1 MKCFVALCSYLAMT
15 GILLVN
21 LQANAQQL
29 KLGKNPN
36 QLRRDAI
43 LELNSDK
50 QGLLLPRINDT
61 LQAPIN
67 TAADGML
74 IFLTTDNSLRVRA
87 NGIWQKLVPDASTG
101 SGIKTL
107 NTLTAAT
114 QSFAVSNNDAA
125 AAGISSTGTTHTL
138 NLPMAGTT
146 YAGLLSIVPQ
156 TISGTKTFTNE
167 VRMNNGLSVLNSA
180 AANFSG
186 NVNISTLTA
195 GSLLFAGTG
204 GTVSQ
209 SNADLFWNNT
219 TKSLGIGNA
228 APNNKL
234 EISGAANS
242 PVSGLRLTGLGTAP
256 FAPAF
261 TSNRVLSVNNNGDVV
276 VINNPSSSNWLF
288 TGNAGIAAGSFL
300 GTTDDKAMVIKSNN
314 TTFLEFGRRQTLGLT
329 TPTIPGYTNNDESVL
344 HIRSTMQFYSP
355 TALNYYQPKFFI
367 DGDGDFRMIGNAGNS
382 DFFQF
387 GATGTGNN
395 GGFDFII
402 GDDGDEPIVFKS
414 DLHNRTPRQLE
425 IMRLQGDKVGIG
437 MNGATPTANLDVKGN
452 IRLGDG
458 GTVFNS
464 VLKSR
469 MRIDATTY
477 AGGANGNAGGGVNH
491 NGNFDENG
499 YRRYRFN
506 IDGVT
511 VDAAIIVNPR
521 IDLFAKRIAVAYSR
535 VISDGV
541 VEVVFTTSGP
551 TAVTM
556 GNFDIDI
563 TAINF

>member
-1 MKCFVALCSYLAMT
+1 M
-15 GILLVN
+15 LLVN
-21 LQANAQQL
+21 LQADAQQL

-61 LQAPIN
+61 LQTPIN

-74 IFLTTDNSLRVRA
+74 IFLTADNTLRVRA

-101 SGIKTL
+101 TGIKTL
-107 NTLTAAT
+107 NGLNATAQT
-114 QSFAVSNNDAA
+114 FAITNNDAA
-125 AAGISSTGTTHTL
+125 LAFNSTGTTHTL
-138 NLPMAGTT
+138 NLPIAGTT
-146 YAGLLSIVPQ
+146 YPGLLSIVPQ

-167 VRMNNGLSVLNSA
+167 VRMNNGLSVLNNA

-186 NVNISTLTA
+186 NVNISTLTP
-195 GSLLFAGTG
+195 GSLLFAGAA

-219 TKSLGIGNA
+219 NKSMGIGNA
-228 APNNKL
+228 TPGNKL
-234 EISGAANS
+234 EISGVANS
-242 PVSGLRLTGLGTAP
+242 PVSGLRLTGLGTAA
-256 FAPAF
+256 FAPGF
-261 TSNRVLSVNNNGDVV
+261 SSNRVLSVNNNGDVV
-276 VINNPSSSNWLF
+276 VINNPASSNWLF
-288 TGNAGIAAGSFL
+288 TGNANIANGSFL

-314 TTFLEFGRRQTLGLT
+314 NTFLEFGRRQTLGLT
-329 TPTIPGYTNNDESVL
+329 IPTIPGYTNNDENVM

-355 TALNYYQPKFFI
+355 TALFYYQPKFFI
-367 DGDGDFRMIGNAGNS
+367 DGDGDFRMIGNAGSS

-414 DLHNRTPRQLE
+414 DQYNRTPRQLE

-437 MNGATPTANLDVKGN
+437 MNGATPTANLDVAGN
-452 IRLGDG
+452 VKLGDG

-469 MRIDATTY
+469 QRIDATTFN
-477 AGGANGNAGGGVNH
+477 AGNNGNQSGTANH
-491 NGNFDENG
+491 TSNFDENG
-499 YRRYRFN
+499 FRKYRFN

-511 VDAAIIVNPR
+511 ADAAIIANPR
-521 IDLFAKRIAVAYSR
+521 VDLSTKRIAVAYAR
-535 VISDGV
+535 VVSAGV
-541 VEVVFTTSGP
+541 VEITFTTSGP
-551 TAVTM
+551 TGVAM
-556 GNFDIDI
+556 GTFDIDI